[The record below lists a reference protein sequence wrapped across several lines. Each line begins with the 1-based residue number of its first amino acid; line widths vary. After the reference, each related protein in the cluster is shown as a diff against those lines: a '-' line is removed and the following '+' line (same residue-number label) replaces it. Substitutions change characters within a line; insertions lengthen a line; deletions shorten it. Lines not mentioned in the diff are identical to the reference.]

1 MSDGSSIQLK
11 FTDIDGTEVIIN
23 LKQSGDT
30 LETSTYIYKTDTV
43 GLGSLVTNLQVQY
56 EVTNYLLDSIT
67 LPADISVLDYSQNAI
82 RIYSVNPFQFILTDQ
97 NNNIFDLTFLVTIDP
112 SNTYYQVLIHNETLL
127 FLILQHNVEYTITI
141 KQDSIADKTTTITIN
156 DNTPFVTGEA
166 YTSDLVNFN
175 DTLTINKFLNDI
187 FVSTNNVSNMM
198 EYLKNNY
205 NVQNISDLNI
215 VEHNNEKIFVTENE
229 NIVID
234 GETISL
240 SSIFNT
246 TIERTTKLRKYIIS
260 GYGYNGSGIGSIVVE
275 PTSYALFNYLLDN
288 SIYPTT
294 TDIELSENALII
306 YSGNSFTFTLTD
318 SSNTITDISSVIEN
332 DVTGN
337 FNELIIY
344 DLSILFRDVLH
355 NKTYTATI
363 TRTGLPDVTFTIKLK
378 VDKEYDVSEGY
389 TTNPTLVTFADT
401 IKLNNYLYRKYL
413 DNTDLTGMMNNLI
426 SNFTVENI
434 SDLNI
439 VEHNNEKIFVTE
451 NENIVID
458 GETISLSSIF
468 NTTIERTTKLRKYII
483 SGYGYNGSGI
493 GSIVVEPT
501 TYTLF
506 NYLLDN
512 SVYPSTTDI
521 ELSENALIIYSG
533 NSFTFTLTD
542 SSNTI
547 TDISSVIEND
557 VTGNFNELIIYDLS
571 ILFRN
576 VLHNKTYTA
585 TISRTG
591 LPDVTFTIKLKV
603 DKEYDVSE
611 GYTTNPTLVTF
622 ADTIKLNNYL
632 YRKYLDNTDLTGM
645 MNNLISNFT
654 VENISD
660 LNIVEHNNEKIFV
673 TENENIVIDGET
685 ISLSSI
691 FNTTIERTTKLR
703 KYIISGY
710 GYNGSGIGSIVVEP
724 TTYTLFNYL
733 LDNSVY
739 PSTTDIELSENALI
753 IYSGNSFTFTLT
765 DSSNTITDISSVI
778 ENDVTGNFNE
788 LIIYDLSVLFRDIL
802 HNKTY
807 TAIISRTG
815 LPDVIFSLTLKINKN
830 YTVSEGYTTNPD
842 LVTFADTLKLNN
854 YLYRKYLDNSDL
866 TGMMNNLIT
875 DFTVENIN
883 NINLLED
890 TSEDIIFVT
899 ENDSLTISGTLVN
912 LENIFNDKIEIIT
925 DWKKKIV
932 IDGYG
937 YGGSG
942 IGLITITSVVPC
954 FTGETKILTIDGYKE
969 IKYIKKDDLV
979 LTDKNKLVKVVNV
992 MKRKTKLKSERPYK
1006 IEKNHYGKLPLDD
1019 IYISPLHAYKK
1030 GKEWTKAIYEK
1041 GLEQVNKENING
1053 IVYYNLELPDYRNDN
1068 LVCSGMVCESW
1079 SNKQKGF
1086 KWIKNVR
1093 TNKINRINL

>member
-1 MSDGSSIQLK
+1 MSTDSSIQLK

-67 LPADISVLDYSQNAI
+67 LPADISVLNYSQNAI
-82 RIYSVNPFQFILTDQ
+82 RIYSVNPFQFILTDP

-187 FVSTNNVSNMM
+187 FVSTNKVSNMM

-205 NVQNISDLNI
+205 NVQNTNDLNI
-215 VEHNNEKIFVTENE
+215 VEHNNEKIFVTE
-229 NIVID
+229 D
-234 GETISL
+234 
-240 SSIFNT
+240 
-246 TIERTTKLRKYIIS
+246 
-260 GYGYNGSGIGSIVVE
+260 
-275 PTSYALFNYLLDN
+275 
-288 SIYPTT
+288 
-294 TDIELSENALII
+294 
-306 YSGNSFTFTLTD
+306 
-318 SSNTITDISSVIEN
+318 
-332 DVTGN
+332 
-337 FNELIIY
+337 
-344 DLSILFRDVLH
+344 
-355 NKTYTATI
+355 
-363 TRTGLPDVTFTIKLK
+363 
-378 VDKEYDVSEGY
+378 
-389 TTNPTLVTFADT
+389 
-401 IKLNNYLYRKYL
+401 
-413 DNTDLTGMMNNLI
+413 
-426 SNFTVENI
+426 
-434 SDLNI
+434 
-439 VEHNNEKIFVTE
+439 
-451 NENIVID
+451 ENIVID

-501 TYTLF
+501 TYALF

-571 ILFRN
+571 ILFRD

-591 LPDVTFTIKLKV
+591 LPDVTFTLTLKV

-632 YRKYLDNTDLTGM
+632 YRKYLDNSNLTGM
-645 MNNLISNFT
+645 MNNLIANFT
-654 VENISD
+654 VEN
-660 LNIVEHNNEKIFV
+660 
-673 TENENIVIDGET
+673 
-685 ISLSSI
+685 
-691 FNTTIERTTKLR
+691 
-703 KYIISGY
+703 
-710 GYNGSGIGSIVVEP
+710 
-724 TTYTLFNYL
+724 
-733 LDNSVY
+733 
-739 PSTTDIELSENALI
+739 
-753 IYSGNSFTFTLT
+753 
-765 DSSNTITDISSVI
+765 
-778 ENDVTGNFNE
+778 
-788 LIIYDLSVLFRDIL
+788 
-802 HNKTY
+802 
-807 TAIISRTG
+807 
-815 LPDVIFSLTLKINKN
+815 
-830 YTVSEGYTTNPD
+830 
-842 LVTFADTLKLNN
+842 
-854 YLYRKYLDNSDL
+854 
-866 TGMMNNLIT
+866 M
-875 DFTVENIN
+875 N
-883 NINLLED
+883 NINLTED

-899 ENDSLTISGTLVN
+899 ENNSLSISGTLVN

-932 IDGYG
+932 IEGYG

-942 IGLITITSVVPC
+942 IGLITVVSYVPC

-969 IKYIKKDDLV
+969 IKSIKKDDLV

-992 MKRKTKLKSERPYK
+992 MKRRTKLKSERPYK

-1041 GLEQVNKENING
+1041 ELEQINKESINE

-1068 LVCSGMVCESW
+1068 LVCSGIVCESW